1 MKPLQI
7 EKQLASKNRLQAL
20 EEEEVI
26 AKPNQA
32 KEGSLVKEE
41 NRDNDNQ
48 KQNINR
54 QKEETHAN
62 LPIFEEPEP
71 PDQLPPGIIELT
83 KLCLHGSTL
92 KQKLVFTCLIIKIH
106 F

>member
-54 QKEETHAN
+54 QKEEMMS
-62 LPIFEEPEP
+62 
-71 PDQLPPGIIELT
+71 DT
-83 KLCLHGSTL
+83 KLEMDQEMTQSEMEMEDHEL
-92 KQKLVFTCLIIKIH
+92 
-106 F
+106 